1 MHKYDKRSQGRD
13 CTASEYQDP
22 QCNCRAYPWNGKKKR
37 QIRIIRHTKKAEA
50 RTLDFV

>member
-1 MHKYDKRSQGRD
+1 MHKYDKRSHGRD

-22 QCNCRAYPWNGKKKR
+22 QCNCRAYPWNGKSDR
-37 QIRIIRHTKKAEA
+37 SGLSGILKKAEA

>member
-1 MHKYDKRSQGRD
+1 MHKYDKDLRGE
-13 CTASEYQDP
+13 TARLRNIKTHNATVVP
-22 QCNCRAYPWNGKKKR
+22 TLGTVKKKR